1 MFTCKICGSEVT
13 RGQAYCSHCGA
24 DVVSNYEVVCP
35 ACGTLNG
42 AGNRFC
48 AHCGALL
55 GVLRKPVCSI
65 CGAEN
70 LPGVKFCVVCGAPVV
85 DFESPLTEQDVLEMR
100 KNKMNVDLM
109 IKERMRVADR
119 EIEQMKRKVGED
131 KARALKEIEDYR
143 KKTNDE
149 FTKQAKLLD
158 AYREKV
164 NELGSEDVAR
174 IGKLAASL
182 RSQAR
187 FYNDPYSA
195 LDEVSEGEGVFVCP
209 ICGTVNAP
217 DAVKC
222 VRCGRSKARSKLLLA
237 KGKIKQSPPVRK
249 KTRMIAAAEED
260 LSVAGTPTFDEFA
273 GEAFE
278 EAQNQ
283 PIEVASDAPAVADYT
298 GGQARVAQGGYPY
311 PPAGYG
317 VPYYGADGISRQMP
331 PIVQPVAFVPY
342 VTQDQPLMQYTPTGE
357 YIDEDGD
364 RK

>member
-1 MFTCKICGSEVT
+1 MFTCKICGNEVT

-24 DVVSNYEVVCP
+24 DVVANYETVCP
-35 ACGTLNG
+35 SCGTRNG

-48 AHCGALL
+48 AHCGAILW
-55 GVLRKPVCSI
+55 VLKKPVCSI

-85 DFESPLTEQDVLEMR
+85 DFESPFTEQDVLEMR

-119 EIEQMKRKVGED
+119 EIEEMKRKVGED

-149 FTKQAKLLD
+149 FTKQAQLLD

-164 NELGSEDVAR
+164 NELGSEDVTR
-174 IGKLAASL
+174 ISKLAASL
-182 RSQAR
+182 RRQAR
-187 FYNDPYSA
+187 FFNDPYSA
-195 LDEVSEGEGVFVCP
+195 LDETEDGEGVFVCP
-209 ICGTVNAP
+209 VCGTVNAP

-249 KTRMIAAAEED
+249 KTRLISGEEED

-278 EAQNQ
+278 EAQNK
-283 PIEVASDAPAVADYT
+283 PIEVATEKPAADYT
-298 GGQARVAQGGYPY
+298 GQPRYGYPY
-311 PPAGYG
+311 AGYG
-317 VPYYGADGISRQMP
+317 MPYCGPDGVTRQMP

-342 VTQDQPLMQYTPTGE
+342 VTQDQPLMQYTPTG
-357 YIDEDGD
+357 DFEDGES
-364 RK
+364 K

>member
-24 DVVSNYEVVCP
+24 DVVSNYEAVCP

-100 KNKMNVDLM
+100 RNKMNVDLM
-109 IKERMRVADR
+109 MKERMRVADR

-164 NELGSEDVAR
+164 NELHTGGR
-174 IGKLAASL
+174 Y
-182 RSQAR
+182 R
-187 FYNDPYSA
+187 YY
-195 LDEVSEGEGVFVCP
+195 VCP
-209 ICGTVNAP
+209 SENLEEV
-217 DAVKC
+217 
-222 VRCGRSKARSKLLLA
+222 KARL
-237 KGKIKQSPPVRK
+237 GKIRNIVKDCFV
-249 KTRMIAAAEED
+249 IAIYKGNII
-260 LSVAGTPTFDEFA
+260 SVA
-273 GEAFE
+273 EARK
-278 EAQNQ
+278 
-283 PIEVASDAPAVADYT
+283 IE
-298 GGQARVAQGGYPY
+298 Q
-311 PPAGYG
+311 
-317 VPYYGADGISRQMP
+317 
-331 PIVQPVAFVPY
+331 
-342 VTQDQPLMQYTPTGE
+342 
-357 YIDEDGD
+357 
-364 RK
+364 K